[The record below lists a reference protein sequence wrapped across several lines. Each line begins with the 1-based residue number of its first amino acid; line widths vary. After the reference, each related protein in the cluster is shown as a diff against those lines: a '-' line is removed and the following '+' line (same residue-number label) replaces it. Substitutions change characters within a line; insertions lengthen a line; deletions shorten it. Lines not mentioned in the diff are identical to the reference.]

1 MEEESHNSERQE
13 AAANHPWVTRLLA
26 VVVVAAI
33 GTSLW
38 FLLKSPPAANP
49 TVQAVVAPKAGD
61 TEQAYAKSLRVENIA
76 MSRAENFLHQEVT
89 ILNAEIVNDGAQAVQ
104 AVDVTVEFSDD
115 MNQVVLREARRVF
128 GAPEAK
134 LTPAERRAFEISFDH
149 VPPSWNLRAPA
160 VRVANLQLAKAK

>member
-1 MEEESHNSERQE
+1 LGVEHSAESERLTAGPIFMEEESHNSERQE

-76 MSRAENFLHQEVT
+76 MSR
-89 ILNAEIVNDGAQAVQ
+89 G
-104 AVDVTVEFSDD
+104 
-115 MNQVVLREARRVF
+115 M
-128 GAPEAK
+128 
-134 LTPAERRAFEISFDH
+134 
-149 VPPSWNLRAPA
+149 
-160 VRVANLQLAKAK
+160 